1 MKNWN
6 TDIKGFKN
14 KKDKDVWKL
23 SQLINYGLGGK
34 KLSKSK
40 IKSVWSDLEPKL
52 DKERARMIKY
62 LVWGKLYSL
71 ESNNKYWGLPP
82 KTKTKME

>member
-14 KKDKDVWKL
+14 KKDKDIWKL

-71 ESNNKYWGLPP
+71 KSNNKYWGLSP
-82 KTKTKME
+82 KTYI

>member
-40 IKSVWSDLEPKL
+40 IRSVWSDLEPKL

-71 ESNNKYWGLPP
+71 ESNNKYWGLSP
-82 KTKTKME
+82 KTYI